1 VRGPQP
7 PLRRNGGP
15 RRRILILGA
24 GPTGLGAAYR
34 LAELGWD
41 DFLVLEASD
50 GPGGLASSETSANGF
65 TYDIGGH
72 VLFSHFRYFDEL
84 FDRML
89 GGEYQ
94 ELLRESWIWI
104 RGRFVPYPF
113 QNNIKHLPRE
123 DTLACLLGLVEARQA
138 RSAAPFRTFEEL
150 IHGVFGR
157 GIAELFMLPYN
168 FKVWA
173 HPPSE
178 MGTGWI
184 GERVPVVDLERVLGN
199 VVLDREDHSWGPNS
213 TFKYPRHGG
222 TGGLFRRIADT
233 LDGRIRY
240 GAEAV
245 AVDPVRRRVRLA
257 GGGVEEYDDLIS
269 TIPLDLLVER
279 IGGAPPE
286 AREASRHLLHSG
298 SAIVGVGIRQPC
310 PSTKCWMYFPE
321 PDAPFYR
328 VTYLSNYSPEVVPD
342 ASTHYSLLAEVSRS
356 RHKPVDLDSV
366 VDEVLDG
373 FVATRLLAPGDL
385 ADVVD
390 AHLIARERTYP
401 IPSLRRD
408 QALGVIQ
415 PWLEG
420 LGILSR
426 GRFGAWKYEIGNMD
440 HAVQMGVEA
449 VERLVHGRPEQC
461 LHDRI
466 APKAEQDL
474 GLVPRDVVPLRRPR
488 AGAGAVP
495 PRRAAA
501 APA

>member
-1 VRGPQP
+1 MP
-7 PLRRNGGP
+7 PGRRPGRNGSSG
-15 RRRILILGA
+15 RRILILGA
-24 GPTGLGAAYR
+24 GPTGLGAAFR
-34 LAELGWD
+34 LKELGWD
-41 DFLVLEASD
+41 DFLVLEASG
-50 GPGGLASSETSANGF
+50 GPGGLASSETSPRGF

-89 GGEYQ
+89 GDQYQ

-104 RGRFVPYPF
+104 RERFVPYPF
-113 QNNIKHLPRE
+113 QNNIKYLPRE
-123 DTLACLLGLVEARQA
+123 DILACLLGLVEARQGRRDTPWA
-138 RSAAPFRTFEEL
+138 TFEEL

-173 HPPSE
+173 HPPSG
-178 MGTGWI
+178 MATGWI

-222 TGGLFRRIADT
+222 TGGLFRRVADA
-233 LDGRIRY
+233 LEGRVRY
-240 GAEAV
+240 GAEV
-245 AVDPVRRRVRLA
+245 VGVDARRQRVRLA
-257 GGGVEEYDDLIS
+257 DGSGEDYDHLIS
-269 TIPLDLLVER
+269 TMPLDLLVER
-279 IGGAPPE
+279 LDGAPSR

-321 PDAPFYR
+321 ADSPFYR

-356 RHKPVDLDSV
+356 RHKPVELGAV
-366 VDEVLDG
+366 VDRVLDG
-373 FVATRLLAPGDL
+373 LVATRLLDRSDL
-385 ADVVD
+385 GDVVD
-390 AHLIARERTYP
+390 THLIVRERTYP

-408 QALGVIQ
+408 EALDVLQ
-415 PWLEG
+415 PWLESI
-420 LGILSR
+420 GILSR

-449 VERLVHGRPEQC
+449 VERLVHGRAEEC
-461 LHDRI
+461 VHNRVR
-466 APKAEQDL
+466 PKPEQDL
-474 GLVPRDVVPLRRPR
+474 GLVRESAGRRR
-488 AGAGAVP
+488 ASSRGAGVAP
-495 PRRAAA
+495 PQRVAA